1 MHTQIMKLRY
11 IFATIATA
19 LCVLATSCKPEGPSY
34 LSEVKVDS
42 SWITL
47 PADGGSKVITVNAT
61 DNWEIVD
68 LPSWLTAAPMAG
80 KAGETKVTFSA
91 ANAETHPDE
100 IEKTFYIKSNG
111 KKVGIKVVQGA
122 AFTIANT
129 PETAYTPEEAIA
141 IYLAGKDL
149 GTQVYVKGVVKSAAI
164 DLAYGN
170 AEFYLE
176 ENNDDYSFEFYRC
189 LDFGGEKFTNDKKV
203 KKGDV
208 ITAYGSLG
216 IYKETIELLQGCV
229 LISIEA
235 PTGDNV
241 EVVNEDE
248 LVAGKD
254 GGNIVAKVIAQGGP
268 LCVNTEAQD
277 WISVSKTEIVDGVN
291 LVTLAIAPNNG
302 GARQGVISFSAGT
315 KSVDANVSQAGNIA
329 EVSVA
334 EFLAAEV
341 SGSAQYKISG
351 FITDRTDISGHKFD
365 LEQYGNFDITD
376 ATGNAYIYGVGAKG
390 DIAKYGVKEGD
401 IITLV
406 GLRADYKGSAQM
418 GSGQYESHKSV
429 TVATAAEVNAMTD
442 EADPK
447 NPQNYVRVTGKVT
460 NGTATGHKFDLATY
474 GNFDLVDESGS
485 LYVYGVST
493 GWNGETKK
501 FGTLGVKEGD
511 IITLVGYKTSYNG
524 TNELV
529 GMYISH
535 EEGQPEPE
543 EGLVHT
549 SWYMYSSGEPVALIT
564 FPDETNCSMAGYN
577 GTEWVFDD
585 PDYGGYNGTYSYDPV
600 SNSGTISMM
609 EAELLLYKNAEGQ
622 LVLDG
627 SSMGWSPMLFEQGE
641 YIERPA
647 PAPTSYVL
655 TRDVINPDPDW
666 AVTNY
671 GSQKTDDI
679 DSYLWFEVDKINYLA
694 CRICKP
700 EVGGAYDNVNAI
712 QMQGNANDATKMS
725 RIGNIL
731 PYKKISKITVVTYN
745 TGNYDP
751 NFNIALGAY
760 SPVVDITI
768 PEEMVNA
775 ADMSTTKEEL
785 DGINKYTTVYTVSG
799 DYKYFA
805 IYKNTSGALYWSSI
819 TVE

>member
-429 TVATAAEVNAMTD
+429 TPVTAAEAAAL
-442 EADPK
+442 ADDDK
-447 NPQNYVRVTGKVT
+447 NDPANYIRLTGKVAKPSAESG
-460 NGTATGHKFDLATY
+460 NKFDLETY

-485 LYVYGVST
+485 IYVYGVST

-511 IITLVGYKTSYNG
+511 IITIVAYKTSYK
-524 TNELV
+524 EKAQVV
-529 GMYISH
+529 GMYVSH
-535 EEGQPEPE
+535 EEGQGEMTDDQAYEVFAINYEP
-543 EGLVHT
+543 LQILSYQIPART
-549 SWYMYSSGEPVALIT
+549 YN
-564 FPDETNCSMAGYN
+564 DEDNMA
-577 GTEWVFDD
+577 
-585 PDYGGYNGTYSYDPV
+585 
-600 SNSGTISMM
+600 
-609 EAELLLYKNAEGQ
+609 KNADVCDKYWEIGDPIVKAIEALPNKAEEYYGEHTLAANLQSLLGEIADLTQQ
-622 LVLDG
+622 LNDLEAAFNQEMNGESADKFKTTVTVTPIENAYTDG
-627 SSMGWSPMLFEQGE
+627 VATVNG
-641 YIERPA
+641 IE
-647 PAPTSYVL
+647 
-655 TRDVINPDPDW
+655 N
-666 AVTNY
+666 
-671 GSQKTDDI
+671 
-679 DSYLWFEVDKINYLA
+679 
-694 CRICKP
+694 
-700 EVGGAYDNVNAI
+700 
-712 QMQGNANDATKMS
+712 
-725 RIGNIL
+725 
-731 PYKKISKITVVTYN
+731 
-745 TGNYDP
+745 
-751 NFNIALGAY
+751 
-760 SPVVDITI
+760 
-768 PEEMVNA
+768 
-775 ADMSTTKEEL
+775 
-785 DGINKYTTVYTVSG
+785 VYTVKTGTSSKSG
-799 DYKYFA
+799 SFSVALPTGTKKFSFYCVMWKGNEGAVTIKFNGEVVEPNYRPHANDGAAGNAPYTITCTDDDFVEFDFE
-805 IYKNTSGALYWSSI
+805 SLLGGALAEESTLEFSSDKRCI
-819 TVE
+819 YFGLQAE

>member
-315 KSVDANVSQAGNIA
+315 KSVDANVSQGGN
-329 EVSVA
+329 
-334 EFLAAEV
+334 
-341 SGSAQYKISG
+341 
-351 FITDRTDISGHKFD
+351 
-365 LEQYGNFDITD
+365 
-376 ATGNAYIYGVGAKG
+376 KG
-390 DIAKYGVKEGD
+390 DIKDITLNNPCYIEGVVTAINARGFVVSDGTASVLYYLASGFDATEYPIGTKVAINCTKVTYYGGALQLEGGNCTVTKDGTAEFTYPQPVVYDKAKLDAYVSSSANDFAEYITFTATASISGNYYNFLISEGD
-401 IITLV
+401 THDFSL
-406 GLRADYKGSAQM
+406 YQ
-418 GSGQYESHKSV
+418 
-429 TVATAAEVNAMTD
+429 
-442 EADPK
+442 
-447 NPQNYVRVTGKVT
+447 
-460 NGTATGHKFDLATY
+460 GTAEQKAGIENGKTY
-474 GNFDLVDESGS
+474 VVEGYLVSRSSGS
-485 LYVYGVST
+485 HANVV
-493 GWNGETKK
+493 
-501 FGTLGVKEGD
+501 FVK
-511 IITLVGYKTSYNG
+511 Y
-524 TNELV
+524 
-529 GMYISH
+529 
-535 EEGQPEPE
+535 EEGTPGPEPE

-549 SWYMYSSGEPVALIT
+549 SWYMYSSGEPMALIT

-585 PDYGGYNGTYSYDPV
+585 PDYSGYNGTYSYDPV

-641 YIERPA
+641 YIEKPA
-647 PAPTSYVL
+647 PAPSTYVL
-655 TRDVINPDPDW
+655 NRDVINPDPDW
-666 AVTNY
+666 AVSSY

-679 DSYLWFEVDKINYLA
+679 ESYLWFKVDNISYLA
-694 CRICKP
+694 CKMCKP
-700 EVGGAYDNVNAI
+700 ETGKAYDNVNAI
-712 QMQGNANDATKMS
+712 QMQGNASDESKMS